1 MTRTKSP
8 IVVKPNIVS
17 LSMLD
22 AIWTMLVIVMILILA
37 CVAMI
42 LAKVVL
48 A

>member
-8 IVVKPNIVS
+8 IVVKPNIVN

-22 AIWTMLVIVMILILA
+22 AFWTMLVIVMILILA